1 MLYVFVNE
9 KQDQVLYATY
19 NTDDMEKYCKYKNFE
34 FVANYWDEVE
44 IYEVKEYEN

>member
-19 NTDDMEKYCKYKNFE
+19 NTDDMEKYCKYKN
-34 FVANYWDEVE
+34 VKLVTKYWNDVE

>member
-19 NTDDMEKYCKYKNFE
+19 NTDDMEKYCKYKNVKL
-34 FVANYWDEVE
+34 VANYWDEVE
-44 IYEVKEYEN
+44 IYVVKEYED